1 MTGMCV
7 ALVFAV
13 ILCILVSRVPGMVA
27 GVVNGS
33 SISAMSFGGVGGA
46 MRSASGMATGAGMM
60 MAQAT
65 GAGMAL
71 SSAYK
76 AMQDH
81 KANGEG
87 SFAKGAATTGLRGML
102 HSATDMAANLS
113 EGGYGARQRTTSG
126 GMVASHIDG
135 AVQQR
140 QAERGKEKAEKEKLA
155 AQGGAAGEAQQ
166 DLGAEASQ
174 SGGGDST
181 APSGE
186 EAGGEHAQSSHF
198 DGSGTL
204 SGMSSGGDAGGGGA
218 PTENAEKGQG
228 AFGNAGGFS
237 FDYSGHD
244 DGMDEW
250 KAAVE
255 NYDPG
260 KIGLPDSE

>member
-1 MTGMCV
+1 
-7 ALVFAV
+7 
-13 ILCILVSRVPGMVA
+13 
-27 GVVNGS
+27 
-33 SISAMSFGGVGGA
+33 
-46 MRSASGMATGAGMM
+46 
-60 MAQAT
+60 
-65 GAGMAL
+65 
-71 SSAYK
+71 
-76 AMQDH
+76 
-81 KANGEG
+81 
-87 SFAKGAATTGLRGML
+87 
-102 HSATDMAANLS
+102 
-113 EGGYGARQRTTSG
+113 
-126 GMVASHIDG
+126 MVASHIDG

-166 DLGAEASQ
+166 DRSAEAPQ
-174 SGGGDST
+174 SGGGDAT

-186 EAGGEHAQSSHF
+186 DANGGQSQSSSF
-198 DGSGTL
+198 DGGGVL
-204 SGMSSGGDAGGGGA
+204 SGMPPGGDAGGGA
-218 PTENAEKGQG
+218 SADTAKNDQG